1 MQDEPF
7 VTRILVSM
15 IQSRSICKLLRT
27 LEQLDFQCDDNKH
40 NNNEHI
46 DTSYSEKTNR
56 ISMRT
61 TKNFK
66 FSDRWIN

>member
-1 MQDEPF
+1 MQDEPI

-27 LEQLDFQCDDNKH
+27 LEQLDFQCDSTQH
-40 NNNEHI
+40 NNNDHI
-46 DTSYSEKTNR
+46 DTYYSVKTNR
-56 ISMRT
+56 ISKRT
-61 TKNFK
+61 IKNIE